1 MRIILS
7 LIYGT
12 ILGAAAVL
20 LHNAYQPW
28 GLVLSLIGT
37 GTGVWLIG
45 RAWGLRRYKFLATF
59 TWCAVVFLAAKPGV
73 GGEILVLG
81 NSMGNALVI
90 GGFITLCIAVSIN
103 G

>member
-7 LIYGT
+7 LVYGFV
-12 ILGAAAVL
+12 LGAAAVL

-28 GLVLSLIGT
+28 GLALSLIGS
-37 GTGVWLIG
+37 GLGIWLIG
-45 RAWGLRRYKFLATF
+45 RAWGLRRYKFLAAF
-59 TWCAVVFLAAKPGV
+59 TWCALIFIASKPGV

-90 GGFITLCIAVSIN
+90 GGFFTLCIAVSITD
-103 G
+103 